1 MILKMAK
8 TEDNRIQLLVQGLSR
23 FPHQVLQEG
32 EALPGG
38 RGGALHDIDHK
49 TTRPKP

>member
-8 TEDNRIQLLVQGLSR
+8 TDDNRIAQLLVQGLSR
-23 FPHQVLQEG
+23 FHIKSFIEG

-38 RGGALHDIDHK
+38 RGGAL
-49 TTRPKP
+49 